1 MLLSLCCELL
11 IKLLSIDVFDDCIS
25 VFFLLL
31 GVYIE
36 QEYSLPSISKNLG
49 NLKNIKKESLDK
61 TIFKKLK
68 ELYD

>member
-1 MLLSLCCELL
+1 MFYEM
-11 IKLLSIDVFDDCIS
+11 
-25 VFFLLL
+25 FFLLL

-61 TIFKKLK
+61 KIFKKLK

>member
-1 MLLSLCCELL
+1 MFYEM
-11 IKLLSIDVFDDCIS
+11 
-25 VFFLLL
+25 FFLLL

-49 NLKNIKKESLDK
+49 NLKNIKKESVNNK
-61 TIFKKLK
+61 IFKKLK